1 VISDIIL
8 LITDLIRGSN
18 KFDSIKIRVLLRQRF
33 SNLQNI
39 DWLLSENKMFL
50 FCDKEVIS
58 CDLS

>member
-1 VISDIIL
+1 ML
-8 LITDLIRGSN
+8 TDLIRGNN
-18 KFDSIKIRVLLRQRF
+18 KFDSIKRKILLRQRF

-39 DWLLSENKMFL
+39 DCLLSENKTFL